1 MLALLPLFA
10 VQPEILLLESAPMRA
25 LALLIAVSLLQL
37 SGSAALAAEP
47 SEAAGGHTFTMLVY
61 NVHGLFPL
69 IAKDDPRNRMPT
81 IGWLSNRYP
90 VVLLQKDFEYHNI
103 LAAQL
108 EDSVGYR
115 GNGMGWDPRLVL
127 AKILISP
134 VAIFLP
140 HFSPPY
146 GAGVTT
152 FAEKPI
158 EITEV
163 ERVRYARCNGWFGAN
178 GDCWARKGFLM
189 TRLRFPDGAE
199 VDFYNTH
206 LEAGPTPRSVSVRS
220 SQFVEIGDGI
230 ERLSPGR
237 AVIAAGDFNVA
248 FIRPGDRDMMM
259 DFRERVQLDDT
270 GAAPELPLWR
280 ERGFVLYRSGDKTR
294 LTVEASGEAK
304 EFVSENGSRA
314 LSDHAGLWVRVRAEA
329 VAP

>member
-1 MLALLPLFA
+1 MRVLGSTIAGCLALLAALPAFA
-10 VQPEILLLESAPMRA
+10 ADAGGAAPA
-25 LALLIAVSLLQL
+25 A
-37 SGSAALAAEP
+37 SAASESGAAAIP
-47 SEAAGGHTFTMLVY
+47 SGAPGAYTFTMLVY

-69 IAKDDPRNRMPT
+69 AAKDDPRNRMPT

-90 VVLLQKDFEYHNI
+90 VVLFQEDFEYHHI

-108 EDSVGYR
+108 DDSVGYR
-115 GNGMGWDPRLVL
+115 GNGMGWDPRRVL

-134 VAIFLP
+134 VAILLP

-163 ERVRYARCNGWFGAN
+163 VRVPYRRCNGWFGEN
-178 GDCWARKGFLM
+178 GDCWSRKGFLM
-189 TRLRFPDGAE
+189 TRLRFPNGAE
-199 VDFYNTH
+199 IDFYNTH
-206 LEAGPTPRSVSVRS
+206 LEAGPTPNSVTVRA
-220 SQFVEIGDGI
+220 SQFIEIGDGI
-230 ERLSPGR
+230 EKLSPGR

-248 FIRPGDRDMMM
+248 FIRPGDREMMM
-259 DFRERVQLDDT
+259 NFRERVHLDDT
-270 GAAPELPLWR
+270 GAAPEVPFWR
-280 ERGFVLYRSGDKTR
+280 ERGFVLYRSGEKAK

-304 EFVSENGSRA
+304 EFVNRHRA
-314 LSDHAGLWVRVRAEA
+314 LSDHAALWVRVRVEA

>member
-1 MLALLPLFA
+1 
-10 VQPEILLLESAPMRA
+10 MRA
-25 LALLIAVSLLQL
+25 LARPI
-37 SGSAALAAEP
+37 ALAFLLL
-47 SEAAGGHTFTMLVY
+47 STTAASASDAVDASAGHGFTMLVY

-69 IAKDDPRNRMPT
+69 AAKDDPRDRMPT
-81 IGWLSNRYP
+81 IGWLANRYP
-90 VVLLQKDFEYHNI
+90 VVLFQEDFEYHHI

-108 EDSVGYR
+108 DDSVGYR
-115 GNGMGWDPRLVL
+115 GNGMGWDPRRVL
-127 AKILISP
+127 AKILILP
-134 VAIFLP
+134 VTTLLP

-158 EITEV
+158 EIV
-163 ERVRYARCNGWFGAN
+163 DVQRVPYSRCNGWFGEN

-206 LEAGPTPRSVSVRS
+206 LDAGPTPNSVSVRS

-230 ERLSPGR
+230 EKLSPGR

-259 DFRERVQLDDT
+259 NFRERVQLDDT
-270 GAAPELPLWR
+270 GAAPEIPFWR
-280 ERGFVLYRSGDKTR
+280 ERGFVLYRSGERTK
-294 LTVEASGEAK
+294 LTIEASGEAK
-304 EFVSENGSRA
+304 EFVSRSRA
-314 LSDHAGLWVRVRAEA
+314 LSDHAALWVRVRAEA
-329 VAP
+329 VHP